1 MKLYFHLF
9 LMEMALIGGGG
20 STRLEFLFVKD
31 YKSPTGYKSRVFGQ
45 WIQTPRAN
53 AHELQI
59 EPDCTN

>member
-9 LMEMALIGGGG
+9 LMEMALIGGGV

-31 YKSPTGYKSRVFGQ
+31 YKSLTGYESCVFGQ

-53 AHELQI
+53 AH
-59 EPDCTN
+59 